1 MVKFSCLGRQKLEEA
16 LEKIH
21 GDMSSVEY
29 VLRNLRPNIR
39 KAIIAITAGEAVH
52 PEVVRMQ
59 LGVFV
64 KSAALR
70 ATVYTIPSKEKGL
83 RLQSSEVHIGVRA
96 GALRKFL

>member
-1 MVKFSCLGRQKLEEA
+1 MKFSCLGRQKLEET
-16 LEKIH
+16 LEMTH
-21 GDMSSVEY
+21 GDISVEY

-39 KAIIAITAGEAVH
+39 KVIIAITAGEAVH

-83 RLQSSEVHIGVRA
+83 RLQSSEV
-96 GALRKFL
+96 L

>member
-1 MVKFSCLGRQKLEEA
+1 MKFSCLGRQKLEET
-16 LEKIH
+16 LEMIH
-21 GDMSSVEY
+21 GDISVEY

-39 KAIIAITAGEAVH
+39 KVIIAITAGEAVH

-83 RLQSSEVHIGVRA
+83 RLQSSEV
-96 GALRKFL
+96 L